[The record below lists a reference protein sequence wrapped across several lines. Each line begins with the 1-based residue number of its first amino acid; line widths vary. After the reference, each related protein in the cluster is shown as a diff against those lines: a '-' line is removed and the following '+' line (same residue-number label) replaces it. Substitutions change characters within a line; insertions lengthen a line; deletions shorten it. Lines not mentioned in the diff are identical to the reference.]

1 MRQEA
6 ETTTVLEDSER
17 LPASITNES
26 TTKAL
31 NTRLKHSLAFRH
43 IAGRPPFLK
52 TDPGVEDGINWQVT
66 GKGPPPVT
74 YEEKFRALIVTHVPR
89 KKEKPALNQPL
100 VKAGR
105 GPNKLALRLRIS
117 TFAVTDVP
125 LLDIHKLA
133 KNKNSSITR
142 EHGEYK
148 KQTRGRTERAEDHPI
163 EERVYREKM
172 TIAASG
178 PGLGTMQ
185 LNTSAN
191 RNYER

>member
-1 MRQEA
+1 MECIYLQKRIGNHVSQSA
-6 ETTTVLEDSER
+6 WRIKINMCSKLDVAVCDKNHKER
-17 LPASITNES
+17 FFE
-26 TTKAL
+26 
-31 NTRLKHSLAFRH
+31 
-43 IAGRPPFLK
+43 
-52 TDPGVEDGINWQVT
+52 
-66 GKGPPPVT
+66 
-74 YEEKFRALIVTHVPR
+74 
-89 KKEKPALNQPL
+89 L
-100 VKAGR
+100 V
-105 GPNKLALRLRIS
+105 
-117 TFAVTDVP
+117 
-125 LLDIHKLA
+125 

-148 KQTRGRTERAEDHPI
+148 KQTGGRTERAEDHPI